1 MTREGEA
8 ARWAEGDPAALA
20 WALAQLPELRRRRV
34 GTRETTQGLS
44 DLAVLRGLRSGYPF
58 SPERKPRALAE

>member
-20 WALAQLPELRRRRV
+20 WALAQLPELRRRGV
-34 GTRETTQGLS
+34 YTRETTQGLS
-44 DLAVLRGLRSGYPF
+44 DLAVLRGFVTPNPHQTGGNSL
-58 SPERKPRALAE
+58 